1 MSVSIFPPDVRRSL
15 TDLARRIG
23 ILERR
28 VSTATPTAADVTEI
42 IFSFAGD
49 LTATTS
55 PPIRVPQAG
64 ILGVLAITLGTAGS
78 TDTTILVERNGT
90 TVGTVVVPSGIP
102 AYNGPVGARFAAESD
117 VLTLTVDTVGTGA
130 ADMTAAARFT

>member
-1 MSVSIFPPDVRRSL
+1 MSSTLTLPDLRRAIG
-15 TDLARRIG
+15 DLARRIG

-28 VSTATPTAADVTEI
+28 VSTVTPHVADVTEI

-64 ILGVLAITLGTAGS
+64 ILGELAVTLGTAGS
-78 TDTTILVERNGT
+78 STTTILVERNGT
-90 TVGTVVVPSGIP
+90 TVGTVAVLSGVT
-102 AYNGPVGARFAAESD
+102 AYDGPINARFAADSD
-117 VLTLTVDTVGTGA
+117 VLTLTVSSAGTGA